1 MKDRLSTISTALL
14 TLCVIILT
22 GMTAR
27 REFFP
32 PAQKKQGETVAVPNW
47 RTYTDA
53 GQWIGPRDATVTIV
67 EFADFQCP
75 ACRVAATRMQALRRR
90 YPDRV
95 AVLYRH
101 APIPSHEFA
110 APAARA
116 SICAA
121 DQGRFEAYHDALFAH
136 QKRIGEISWAEFAD
150 SAGVPDARA
159 FASCIQRGGPNPVL
173 ERDQKAAERLGVT
186 ATPTLLIND
195 QLIVGAPSEEELA
208 TLVEKALLAASS
220 SRSR

>member
-1 MKDRLSTISTALL
+1 MKDKLSGISTVFL

-27 REFFP
+27 REFFSP
-32 PAQKKQGETVAVPNW
+32 TRKTSEQPTTVSNW
-47 RTYTDA
+47 RDYTDA
-53 GQWIGPRDATVTIV
+53 GQWTGPRNAAVTIV

-75 ACRVAATRMQALRRR
+75 ACRVAATRMQALRSK

-110 APAARA
+110 APAAHA
-116 SICAA
+116 SLCAA
-121 DQGRFEAYHDALFAH
+121 EQGRFEAYHDALFAH
-136 QKRIGEISWAEFAD
+136 QKQIGRISWAEFAD
-150 SAGVPDARA
+150 SAGVPDATA
-159 FASCIQRGGPNPVL
+159 FASCIDREGPNPAL
-173 ERDQKAAERLGVT
+173 ERDQQAAERLGVR

-195 QLIVGAPSEEELA
+195 QLIVGAPTSEELTA
-208 TLVEKALLAASS
+208 IVEKALRTPGN
-220 SRSR
+220 RSGL